1 MDRKITPKVWEKI
14 RQEYISSNVSQRA
27 LIKKYG
33 VPQVALAK
41 RCKEE
46 GWVEQREQFA
56 LKLKQKSTDE
66 LVEEHFELYELALDV
81 SMMILLQIKRQ
92 MEMIS
97 SGMDGIAGSEMKAYT
112 GAMKDL
118 REMGFFRAELDK
130 AEQKARIRKLEK
142 ESEEETKDTSIVV
155 SFAPEIEEILKGE

>member
-1 MDRKITPKVWEKI
+1 MDRKITPQVWEKI

-46 GWVEQREQFA
+46 KWVEAREQFA
-56 LKLKQKSTDE
+56 LSLKQKSTEE
-66 LVEEHFELYELALDV
+66 LVEEHFELYDLALDV
-81 SMMILLQIKRQ
+81 SMMILNQIKTQ
-92 MEMIS
+92 MRRIS
-97 SGMDGIAGSEMKAYT
+97 ESMDGIAGSELKAYT
-112 GAMKDL
+112 SAIKDI

-142 ESEEETKDTSIVV
+142 ECEEEQKDLNVTVT
-155 SFAPEIEEILKGE
+155 FQEEDYGD